1 MILPWYV
8 GEIPCACPHGI
19 FIFWNCL
26 ITSSAT
32 LQHYLFIFHFSLMR
46 FTTLDQWL
54 DWQTTV
60 HPREIAL
67 GLTRVNTVA
76 KRLNLLKPQFPI
88 ITVAGT
94 NGKGSSTILLD
105 AILSAAGY
113 RVGRYMSPHLLRYNE
128 RICIAGVEVSE
139 AQLCQAF
146 DFIDKAREDIALTFF
161 EFATLAA
168 MWVFQHSE
176 IDLAVLEVGL
186 GGRLD
191 AVNCFDAD
199 IALVTAIDI
208 DHVEWL
214 GNDRESIGFEKAGI
228 FRAQRPAVCSDANPP
243 MSLIKQAEQLQTP
256 LYYQGRDFSYIKNKD
271 KTWTWQSDAPF
282 PSNSLSDNHLP
293 QPSLLG
299 DFQLQN
305 AAGVLMVLELLNQS
319 LSISQAAVHEGL
331 VKANLPGR
339 FQVFPGKIT
348 RIFDVAHNPLGAR
361 VLKASLDQMPC
372 QGETYAVVGMLKEK
386 DIAGFFKVMIESIT
400 HWHVAALDTER
411 TASAQCLVEHLTAL
425 GATSIHSYS
434 SIAAAYHHV
443 EFEAQPGDRIVV
455 CGSFYTVKIQGL

>member
-1 MILPWYV
+1 
-8 GEIPCACPHGI
+8 
-19 FIFWNCL
+19 
-26 ITSSAT
+26 
-32 LQHYLFIFHFSLMR
+32 MR
-46 FTTLDQWL
+46 FTTLQQWL

-94 NGKGSSTILLD
+94 NGKGSSVILLD

-128 RICIAGVEVSE
+128 RISIAGIEVSDAE
-139 AQLCQAF
+139 LCQAF
-146 DFIDKAREDIALTFF
+146 DFIDKAREEIALTFF

-168 MWVFQHSE
+168 MWVFQDSE

-191 AVNCFDAD
+191 AVNCFDPD

-214 GNDRESIGFEKAGI
+214 GNNRESIGFEKAGI

-243 MSLIKQAEQLQTP
+243 ESLIKQAQQLQSK
-256 LYYQGRDFSYIKNKD
+256 LYYQGRDFTYIKHKNN
-271 KTWTWQSDAPF
+271 TWTWQSYAPF
-282 PSNSLSDNHLP
+282 SSNSLSSNHLP
-293 QPSLLG
+293 LPNLLG

-305 AAGVLMVLELLNQS
+305 AAGVLMVLELLYQS

-331 VKANLPGR
+331 VKATLPGR
-339 FQVFPGKIT
+339 FQVLPGIVP

-386 DIAGFFKVMIESIT
+386 DIAGFLRVMIECIT
-400 HWHVAALDTER
+400 HWHVAALDTPR
-411 TASAQCLVEHLTAL
+411 TASAHTLVEHLTML
-425 GATSIHSYS
+425 GATSIQSYL

-443 EFEAQPGDRIVV
+443 EFQAKPGDRIVV
-455 CGSFYTVKIQGL
+455 CGSFYTVQIQGL